1 MREEIEIQEVTPMI
15 GVTKLKVVY
24 KNKSHSKDELREAW
38 CASEMNMK
46 RTFSS
51 SVYKE
56 ITFEDWYKELHN
68 H

>member
-1 MREEIEIQEVTPMI
+1 MSKEIEIQEVTPMI
-15 GVTKLKVVY
+15 GMTEVKVIY
-24 KNKSHSKDELREAW
+24 KHKSYSKSDLREAW

-56 ITFEDWYKELHN
+56 ITFEDWYSRQHN
-68 H
+68 L